1 MSKFFFTFGGNHL
14 DKNGFSLYNSHVVI
28 EAESEGEAR
37 EIMHKA
43 RGPKYCTSY
52 PENMSYEC
60 VLKYN
65 TTERSLEDVTI
76 LDGSENTEGE

>member
-1 MSKFFFTFGGNHL
+1 MSKFFFTFGSNHL
-14 DKNGFSLYNSHVVI
+14 DKEGFSLYNSHVVI

-43 RGPKYCTSY
+43 RRTKYCTSY
-52 PENMSYEC
+52 PEHMADEC
-60 VLKYN
+60 VNKWN

-76 LDGSENTEGE
+76 MVDDERSTEE